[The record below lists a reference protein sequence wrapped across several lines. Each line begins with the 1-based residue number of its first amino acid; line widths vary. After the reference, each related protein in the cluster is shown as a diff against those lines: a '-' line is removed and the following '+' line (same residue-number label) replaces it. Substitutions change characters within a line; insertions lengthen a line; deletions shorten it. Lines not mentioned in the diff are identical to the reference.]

1 MPAPRDFHDFLEIQT
16 QTAWGKT
23 LGDFSDWCAPRP
35 GSRALD
41 VGSGPGVLPALLATR
56 YRVAAYAA
64 DADPLLLAAA
74 PAPIPRACANIY
86 ALPFPAQS
94 FDLLTATNVLFLLG
108 DPLRALRE
116 MARLLAPGG
125 QICLLN
131 PSPLLSVSAA
141 ETLANARGLTGKN
154 RDSLL
159 GWAHRAEKH
168 ARWSEDD
175 TQRLARRAGLRLV
188 ESVRR
193 VGPGF
198 ALFTRLLVLPK
209 NS

>member
-23 LGDFSDWCAPRP
+23 LEEFSDWCAPRP

-41 VGSGPGVLPALLATR
+41 AGCGPGLLPARFATR
-56 YRVAAYAA
+56 RRVAAYGV
-64 DADPLLLAAA
+64 DTDPTLLAAA
-74 PAPIPRACANIY
+74 PAPIPRACASIY

-108 DPLRALRE
+108 DPLRALQE
-116 MARLLAPGG
+116 MARLLAPAG

-131 PSPLLSVSAA
+131 PSPALSVASAA
-141 ETLANARGLTGKN
+141 QLADARGLTGKN

-159 GWAHRAEKH
+159 GWARRAETH

-198 ALFTRLLVLPK
+198 ALFSRLVK
-209 NS
+209 H